1 MNIYYQ
7 MNTYNQVAQIHQ
19 MGQLNQMNHLNQP
32 KLENMIIEESKD
44 RENFYSA
51 RKDARSK
58 SKDKIAASNRMLE
71 EVTTGILKP
80 NALLLDMPPRNYLSN
95 QSNNLSTAHPQQSNA
110 PLLNNL
116 STNHKMY
123 NSNGSNS
130 SQGSLLHNTSNISG
144 NRSFTNLSE
153 NEKKPIVKS
162 ASSNNSNHN
171 SNIKTKSVLP
181 KSGNGNQKY
190 SDQKTESTYIS
201 GGDSPSPL
209 LDCDESLTNN
219 FSNNKNLRHDNCLWV
234 EKFELEF
241 NKISDPLEAI
251 NTLKTNNREILQDI
265 TGTIMKIEPSLSI
278 DEELAQF
285 NQENN
290 TCAIDT
296 ETISYLIMRE
306 IDYSPDPH
314 YFEKKQPNITWI
326 MRAILLDWMMEV
338 CMEFTLKRETF
349 HYAVNYVDRY
359 LSIVGTIQKWELQLI
374 GVASLYIAAKMEVT
388 FFKFLEKLIPK

>member
-1 MNIYYQ
+1 
-7 MNTYNQVAQIHQ
+7 MNTYNQGVQVHQ
-19 MGQLNQMNHLNQP
+19 MGQLNQMNHLSQP
-32 KLENMIIEESKD
+32 KLENMIIEENKD

-51 RKDARSK
+51 RQDVKSK
-58 SKDKIAASNRMLE
+58 SRDKIAASNRMLE
-71 EVTTGILKP
+71 EITTSILKP
-80 NALLLDMPPRNYLSN
+80 NALLLDIPPRNYLSN
-95 QSNNLSTAHPQQSNA
+95 QGNISSAGLPQQSNA
-110 PLLNNL
+110 PSLNNL
-116 STNHKMY
+116 SANHIIY

-130 SQGSLLHNTSNISG
+130 SQGSSLHNISNISG

-153 NEKKPIVKS
+153 NEKKSNVKS
-162 ASSNNSNHN
+162 VSNNNSNYS
-171 SNIKTKSVLP
+171 SNIKTKSILP

-219 FSNNKNLRHDNCLWV
+219 FSNNKNLIHENCLWV

-241 NKISDPLEAI
+241 NKNSDPLETM
-251 NTLKTNNREILQDI
+251 NNNKTNSREILKDI
-265 TGTIMKIEPSLSI
+265 TEAIIMKIEPLLSI

-306 IDYSPDPH
+306 TDYSPDPH

-359 LSIVGTIQKWELQLI
+359 LSIISIQKWELQLI
-374 GVASLYIAAKMEVT
+374 GVASLYIAAKMEVI
-388 FFKFLEKLIPK
+388 LEILR